1 MIRSPP
7 RFTLPDTPF
16 PYTTLFRSRIAG
28 HDGGNPQR
36 IAGRGIDEIGQIL
49 QLGAPRRHGPVPQP
63 QPAFETLLPVQ
74 KEEKGVARAQSS
86 LPQRL
91 PTNPPAALRASPSAA
106 SRTSAQARPIR
117 RSSAPHLALTLVST
131 CQS

>member
-86 LPQRL
+86 LAQRL
-91 PTNPPAALRASPSAA
+91 TTTRAGAIRASTRAA
-106 SRTSAQARPIR
+106 SRSSVPGRSIR
-117 RSSAPHLALTLVST
+117 RSTANNRVLT
-131 CQS
+131 